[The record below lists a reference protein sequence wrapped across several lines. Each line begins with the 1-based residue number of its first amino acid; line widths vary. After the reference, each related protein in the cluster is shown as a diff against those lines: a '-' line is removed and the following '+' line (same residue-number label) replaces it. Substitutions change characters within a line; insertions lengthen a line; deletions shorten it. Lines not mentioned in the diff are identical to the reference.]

1 MTKERKIFIAVLA
14 LVMSLALV
22 FGLFGALASSAFGV
36 ANAADGEG
44 DNSGVVFPQ
53 PRADVEVDLGS
64 KNHLH
69 WVLSA
74 YKSDLRSGMVYSY
87 SYKDEFNDPQTYYS
101 MAKLDSAPNGN
112 WQDWS
117 YIGATDVNFSIVRYR
132 TSARFYHQIELFSD
146 ITDAFTVTG
155 YTQDSQFTN
164 RAEGIGR
171 YVASAEIQ
179 ANDGYVFVDTGLATG
194 STLIERGMSINI
206 LDNGKRAKI
215 EKVWYVAA
223 FENSLLN
230 GAQSI
235 EAGEEREFEM
245 PSWQFGN
252 GGKDIGFPWLYH
264 GDALLSGHAQ
274 DADYSL
280 KVDNTVITETVNGVV
295 KLKDDWNPQLPTAT
309 HDIVHFSLIRNGS
322 EIIAANMPRSRWSY
336 YINEY
341 MPVGTYTLVFDIST
355 ITLGAHYHWWENNG
369 EKHDTVDGMAYDY
382 LGFSRTF
389 NFSVTAGTMTMDD
402 STVNQNGTS
411 ARAGQMYEVNVE
423 NFADHDYSSMFTPA
437 TNGITLSGVVSY
449 DDVKTHGGFWGET
462 AQAHYYDEKPTL
474 MFNFYRMNDKMG
486 ISGNV
491 YLPAESG
498 EWAQYFEGPSDY
510 TVYYRA
516 QMKNYDTNPVSDSEQ
531 YEHFFYVKAYQI
543 VATPMLNQ
551 TSVPYAGRVITV
563 GPNSSDTQLFKWT
576 DNRKEEVGSYK
587 VKFEFYNDSNYKW
600 SGEKSDGVPY
610 DFGDAYYIDWEITP
624 YVVSEVTIAE
634 RYYTGNTITP
644 VIPRP
649 RNQANGEYI
658 YSVKFPTGFSKG
670 EFTDA
675 GDYEITLTL
684 ASHNYVWEND
694 SQKPSAEQSL
704 ERKVILKINAMQN
717 SWEIKPSIRHWQWGN
732 FDRELTRVEGTA
744 TSGGTVLYTIYTDA
758 ACRNA
763 AEGLE
768 NFVAT
773 DGMVKETYVEAFKKL
788 PAGTYWL
795 QAKVAA
801 DDFYGN
807 YTGLTSEPVEF
818 TVGVARNYWASNLN
832 LIRWTYGAFDP
843 QVNVITAVLTFGERV
858 TLSIYKQ
865 VDANEVPVAGL
876 ENIQISKGGVVQGTA
891 AEILSTLEAGS
902 YVLKA
907 SVVREV
913 VGYDDDDE
921 PLYNYSELNGEIDFV
936 IQMATNFWQKTPYIQ
951 RWIIGETIFEPTAE
965 PTFGNPKFVITNNDG
980 TVIYDATIVNG
991 NRNVAVNNLV
1001 TATPGWYKLTTTVE
1015 SDGVNYT
1022 SLNATMRFRV
1032 FGTEINF
1039 WRTVPNI
1046 QGWIEG
1052 ETPNL
1057 PTASSAFGNV
1067 EYTYKTV
1074 DGKVLDAAP
1083 TTAGEYILVATAKD
1097 ANYEDLTA
1105 EVRFTIEAKSG
1116 AQDRTG
1122 LVAGISVLAVI
1133 AALALAAV
1141 VAVIVINK
1149 KKAVTVSAVEDNS
1162 ESDNIE
1168 SDNSVNDDSEDDNSV
1183 NDDSESDN

>member
-14 LVMSLALV
+14 LVMSLALI
-22 FGLFGALASSAFGV
+22 FGLFGALASTFGV
-36 ANAADGEG
+36 ANAADAE
-44 DNSGVVFPQ
+44 DDDSGVVFPQ

-64 KNHLH
+64 KSHLH

-101 MAKLDSAPNGN
+101 MAKVENAPNAN
-112 WQDWS
+112 WKDWS
-117 YIGATDVNFSIVRYR
+117 YIGATDVDFSIVRYR
-132 TSARFYHQIELFSD
+132 TSAKFYHQIELFSD
-146 ITDAFTVTG
+146 MADSFTVTG
-155 YTQDSQFTN
+155 YTQDGQFTN

-179 ANDGYVFVDTGLATG
+179 ANDGYVFVDTELATG

-230 GAQSI
+230 GPQSI

-252 GGKDIGFPWLYH
+252 GGKNIGFPWLYH
-264 GDALLSGHAQ
+264 GDALLSDHEQ
-274 DADYSL
+274 DSDYLL
-280 KVDNTVITETVNGVV
+280 KVGDTTITEIVDGVV
-295 KLKDDWNPQLPTAT
+295 KLNDDWNPQLSTAT

-341 MPVGTYTLVFDIST
+341 MPVGTYTLVFDVST
-355 ITLGAHYHWWENNG
+355 ITLGAHYHWWDQSG
-369 EKHDTVDGMAYDY
+369 EKHDTASGMAYDY

-389 NFSVTAGTMTMDD
+389 NFSVTPGTMTMND
-402 STVNQNGTS
+402 SAVNQNGTD
-411 ARAGQMYEVNVE
+411 AKATQMYEVNVE

-437 TNGITLSGVVSY
+437 TNGITLGGVVSY
-449 DDVKTHGGFWGET
+449 NDVKTYGGFWGET
-462 AQAHYYDEKPTL
+462 AQAHYYDERPTL

-486 ISGNV
+486 TAGNI
-491 YLPAESG
+491 YLPADSG
-498 EWAQYFEGPSDY
+498 EWSQYFEGPSDY
-510 TVYYRA
+510 TVYYLA
-516 QMKNYDTNPVSDSEQ
+516 QMKNYDTNPVSGSEQ
-531 YEHFFYVKAYQI
+531 YEHFFYVKVYQI

-551 TSVPYAGRVITV
+551 TSVPYVGRVITV
-563 GPNSSDTQLFKWT
+563 GPNSADTQLFKWT

-587 VKFEFYNDSNYKW
+587 VKFEFYNAGNYKW
-600 SGEKSDGVPY
+600 SGEKSSGVPY

-624 YVVSEVTIAE
+624 YVVPEVTIAE

-649 RNQANGEYI
+649 RNQINGEYI
-658 YSVKFPTGFSKG
+658 YAVKFPNGFSKG

-675 GDYEITLTL
+675 GEYEITLTL

-694 SQKPSAEQSL
+694 SQKPAAEQSL
-704 ERKVILKINAMQN
+704 ERKIILKINAMQN
-717 SWEIKPSIRHWQWGN
+717 KWEILPSIRHWQWGC
-732 FDRELTRVEGTA
+732 FDRGLNRVEGTA
-744 TSGGTVLYTIYTDA
+744 TRGTSSFTLYTDVT
-758 ACRNA
+758 CRNA
-763 AEGLE
+763 VPGFE
-768 NFVAT
+768 NFVPI
-773 DGMVKETYVEAFKKL
+773 DGMVKESYVEAFNKL

-795 QAKVAA
+795 QAKVAE
-801 DDFYGN
+801 DVYGN
-807 YTGLTSEPVEF
+807 YTGLTSDPVEV
-818 TVGVARNYWASNLN
+818 TVDVARNYWANNLN
-832 LIRWTYGAFDP
+832 LIRWTNGSFDP
-843 QVNVITAVLTFGERV
+843 QVNVITATPTFGERV
-858 TLSIYKQ
+858 TLSIYKY

-876 ENIQISKGGVVQGTA
+876 ENIQISKGGVIQGTA
-891 AEILSTLEAGS
+891 AEILSTLDAGS

-913 VGYDDDDE
+913 VGYDDDNK
-921 PLYNYSELNGEIDFV
+921 PCYNYSELNGEIDFV
-936 IQMATNFWQKTPYIQ
+936 IQMATNYWQKTPYIQ
-951 RWIIGETIFEPTAE
+951 RWIVGEQIFEPTAE
-965 PTFGNPKFVITNNDG
+965 PTFGNPRFVITNNNGD
-980 TVIYDATIVNG
+980 VLYDAIIVNG
-991 NRNVAVNNLV
+991 NRNVTVNKLV
-1001 TATPGWYKLTTTVE
+1001 TAMPGWHKLTTTVE

-1057 PTASSAFGNV
+1057 PTAAAAFGDV

-1074 DGKVLDAAP
+1074 DGTVLDAVP
-1083 TTAGEYILVATAKD
+1083 TTAGDYILVATAKD
-1097 ANYEDLTA
+1097 AEYEDLIS
-1105 EVRFTIEAKSG
+1105 EVRFTITAKSAIQAG
-1116 AQDRTG
+1116 DDAG
-1122 LVAGISVLAVI
+1122 FIAGISVLAVV

-1149 KKAVTVSAVEDNS
+1149 KKSNSLQVSA
-1162 ESDNIE
+1162 SD
-1168 SDNSVNDDSEDDNSV
+1168 
-1183 NDDSESDN
+1183 DDSESDN